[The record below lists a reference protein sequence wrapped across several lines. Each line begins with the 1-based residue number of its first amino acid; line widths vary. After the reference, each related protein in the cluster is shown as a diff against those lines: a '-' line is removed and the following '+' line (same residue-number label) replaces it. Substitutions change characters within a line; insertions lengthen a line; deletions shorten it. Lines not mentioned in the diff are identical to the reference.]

1 MWSHAMTPVDQ
12 MLHGS
17 CLCGGIAF
25 HAARPATNASHCYCT
40 MCQRFHGAAAGSYI
54 DVAASGYVLERG
66 AELLVEYASS
76 EQGRRGFCKTCG
88 SSLYWRSTGTPDVIE
103 LSLGTLDPPWTGT
116 VDREVYVETKPT
128 WAPHAGV

>member
-1 MWSHAMTPVDQ
+1 MTPVDQ

-66 AELLVEYASS
+66 AELLIEYASS

-128 WAPHAGV
+128 WAPHAGI